1 MKELRIP
8 LLKKV
13 INDTYVLET
22 DDAGNIK
29 VIEASAGTKS
39 RMKNIINEMYDY
51 AVEHEIVFENYAR
64 EFILDKS
71 IMEELRKPQKEVKI
85 FTKQEEEILWD
96 DFQFEE
102 TDMILIS
109 LYSGLR
115 PKELAELKIRNIDL
129 EFGTMQGGLKSDA
142 GKDRIIPIHPCIRK
156 LVEKVLKKDLNR

>member
-142 GKDRIIPIHPCIRK
+142 GKDRIIPMHPCIRK
-156 LVEKVLKKDLNR
+156 LVENV

>member
-22 DDAGNIK
+22 DDAVNIK

-115 PKELAELKIRNIDL
+115 PKELAELKIRNID
-129 EFGTMQGGLKSDA
+129 
-142 GKDRIIPIHPCIRK
+142 
-156 LVEKVLKKDLNR
+156 

>member
-1 MKELRIP
+1 
-8 LLKKV
+8 
-13 INDTYVLET
+13 
-22 DDAGNIK
+22 
-29 VIEASAGTKS
+29 
-39 RMKNIINEMYDY
+39 MYDY

-156 LVEKVLKKDLNR
+156 LVENV

>member
-1 MKELRIP
+1 M
-8 LLKKV
+8 

-156 LVEKVLKKDLNR
+156 LVENV

>member
-129 EFGTMQGGLKSDA
+129 EFGTMKGGLKSDA

-156 LVEKVLKKDLNR
+156 LVENV

>member
-156 LVEKVLKKDLNR
+156 LVENV

>member
-102 TDMILIS
+102 TDMIGS
-109 LYSGLR
+109 LEY
-115 PKELAELKIRNIDL
+115 
-129 EFGTMQGGLKSDA
+129 T
-142 GKDRIIPIHPCIRK
+142 
-156 LVEKVLKKDLNR
+156 

>member
-22 DDAGNIK
+22 DDAVNIK

-156 LVEKVLKKDLNR
+156 LVENV

>member
-71 IMEELRKPQKEVKI
+71 IMEELRNPQKEVKI

-156 LVEKVLKKDLNR
+156 LVENV